1 MELMPVI
8 RNQILTFIKLL
19 VPQLIIILVCNV
31 FFLDILFKTNFK
43 SSGAKLDLYF
53 WLRKAGFLLKN
64 FSYFWRESWFAQN
77 FCLYTFLFFFVGWG
91 GGGGEAEVEGDEP
104 LPDAL
109 VVQAYSLS
117 MWMC

>member
-43 SSGAKLDLYF
+43 SSGAKLDLHF
-53 WLRKAGFLLKN
+53 WLRKAGFFIKELFILLEGKLISSEFLLVH
-64 FSYFWRESWFAQN
+64 FSRF
-77 FCLYTFLFFFVGWG
+77 FCGVGWG
-91 GGGGEAEVEGDEP
+91 GGAEVEGNEP

>member
-53 WLRKAGFLLKN
+53 WLRKAGFFIKELFILLEGKLISSEFLLVH
-64 FSYFWRESWFAQN
+64 FSRF
-77 FCLYTFLFFFVGWG
+77 FLWG
-91 GGGGEAEVEGDEP
+91 GGGGAEVEGDEP

>member
-43 SSGAKLDLYF
+43 SSGAKLDLHF
-53 WLRKAGFLLKN
+53 WLRKAGFFIKELFIILEGKLISSEFLLVH
-64 FSYFWRESWFAQN
+64 
-77 FCLYTFLFFFVGWG
+77 FLVVFVGWG
-91 GGGGEAEVEGDEP
+91 GGERRWRGMNP
-104 LPDAL
+104 YP
-109 VVQAYSLS
+109 
-117 MWMC
+117 MPW

>member
-53 WLRKAGFLLKN
+53 WLRKAGFFIKELFILLEGKLICSEFLLVH
-64 FSYFWRESWFAQN
+64 FS
-77 FCLYTFLFFFVGWG
+77 LFFFVGWG
-91 GGGGEAEVEGDEP
+91 GGGAEVEGDEP

>member
-43 SSGAKLDLYF
+43 SSGAKLDLHF
-53 WLRKAGFLLKN
+53 WLRKAGFFIKELFILLEEKLICSEFLLVH
-64 FSYFWRESWFAQN
+64 FS
-77 FCLYTFLFFFVGWG
+77 LFLLGGVGG
-91 GGGGEAEVEGDEP
+91 AEVEGDEP
-104 LPDAL
+104 LPVAL

>member
-53 WLRKAGFLLKN
+53 WLRKAGFFIKELFILLEGKLICSEFLLVH
-64 FSYFWRESWFAQN
+64 FS
-77 FCLYTFLFFFVGWG
+77 LFFVGW